1 MNLKEEI
8 EKMLKELKE
17 EEELLTEEEKEQ
29 LKVLL
34 NLYEKK

>member
-8 EKMLKELKE
+8 DKMLKELKE
-17 EEELLTEEEKEQ
+17 EEELLTEEEKKQ

-34 NLYEKK
+34 ELYEKE

>member
-8 EKMLKELKE
+8 DKMLKELKE

>member
-8 EKMLKELKE
+8 NKMLKELKE

>member
-8 EKMLKELKE
+8 DKMLKELKE

-34 NLYEKK
+34 NLYEKE

>member
-8 EKMLKELKE
+8 DKMLKELKE
-17 EEELLTEEEKEQ
+17 EEELLTEEEREQ

-34 NLYEKK
+34 ELYEKK